1 MLKKKLLSF
10 AYKMEASSSYKNKKA
25 FAYEFLEDHS
35 SLKKKYFDFAMIFLV
50 LTTIMILILEIK
62 NELPPVVYIYENFA
76 VLVFVIE
83 LLGRFWVSSEGHK
96 TLIKT
101 HETDK
106 GLSVF
111 SLSKPALIEKFRFF
125 LKPMSII
132 DLLAIIPSYRPLRV
146 LRFFLLFRLFKLFR
160 YTNSLNFLMR
170 VFIEKRFEFMTL
182 LMIFSFMVFFA
193 STAIYILEGA
203 GDNDKIES
211 FYDAIYWAVIT
222 ITTVGYGDISPTT
235 PQGRFVTMLLII
247 GGIGI
252 ISFMTSIMTTAMTQ
266 KLQEAKS
273 HQVVRDVAKLK
284 SYILLCGYGKMGKV
298 LAKELQEAG
307 KDFVVID
314 KDYARIEEAKQENF
328 LALQSD
334 INDFETLKELQCE
347 SKVDFAVAMSDSD
360 VFNLST
366 ILSLKSLNDKI
377 TVFAR
382 TNNFK
387 AKKKLEIAGAK
398 EVIYPY
404 ATAAAVGMEHLE
416 KEENRKK
423 IIIYGYAKTASVIVK
438 TLHLRKEDSTFVVN
452 SQEKAKWAED
462 NGYTAIFSDLSEDE
476 NLRNIGISKDVE
488 ILFCM
493 SKDYNENLFVTLSA
507 RALDKELKIISL
519 CATKEEGE
527 KMILAGANH
536 TINPYEIGARRLF
549 RLIKKEEEL
558 V

>member
-10 AYKMEASSSYKNKKA
+10 ANKLEVSPVYKEKKA
-25 FAYEFLEDHS
+25 LAYEILEDHNS
-35 SLKKKYFDFAMIFLV
+35 SKKKYFDFAMIFLV
-50 LTTIMILILEIK
+50 ISTIMIIILEIK
-62 NELPPVVYIYENFA
+62 NDLPPYVYLYESFA
-76 VLVFVIE
+76 IFIFIIE
-83 LLGRFWVSSEGHK
+83 LLGRFWVASDGHK
-96 TLIKT
+96 ILLKT
-101 HETDK
+101 HKGDQ
-106 GLSVF
+106 GLSTYALV
-111 SLSKPALIEKFRFF
+111 KPAFLKKFSFF

-132 DLLAIIPSYRPLRV
+132 DLLAIIPTYRPLRI
-146 LRFFLLFRLFKLFR
+146 LRFLLLFRLFKVFR

-193 STAIYILEGA
+193 STAIYIFEGA
-203 GDNDKIES
+203 GENANIAN

-222 ITTVGYGDISPTT
+222 ITTVGYGDISPVT

-273 HQVVRDVAKLK
+273 HQVVTHVAKLK

-298 LAKELQEAG
+298 LAKELEVVG

-314 KDYARIEEAKQENF
+314 WDYERIEEAKKEGF
-328 LALQSD
+328 LALQAD
-334 INDFETLKELQCE
+334 INDFETLKELQCKE
-347 SKVDFAVAMSDSD
+347 KVNLAVAMSDSD

-366 ILSLKSLNDKI
+366 ILSLKSLNKDVI
-377 TVFAR
+377 VFAR
-382 TNNFK
+382 THNFK

-404 ATAAAVGMEHLE
+404 ATAANVGMQHLE
-416 KEENRKK
+416 REENPKK
-423 IIIYGYAKTASVIVK
+423 IIIYGYAKTASVIVQ
-438 TLHLRKEDSTFVVN
+438 TLHLRKDDFIFVVN
-452 SQEKAKWAED
+452 SPEKAKIAQED
-462 NGYTAIFSDLSEDE
+462 GYKAILSDLSDDE
-476 NLRNIGISKDVE
+476 NLRKIGISKGVE
-488 ILFCM
+488 MLFCM
-493 SKDYNENLFVTLSA
+493 SKDYNQNLFVTLSA

-549 RLIKKEEEL
+549 RLIKKEEGE
-558 V
+558 